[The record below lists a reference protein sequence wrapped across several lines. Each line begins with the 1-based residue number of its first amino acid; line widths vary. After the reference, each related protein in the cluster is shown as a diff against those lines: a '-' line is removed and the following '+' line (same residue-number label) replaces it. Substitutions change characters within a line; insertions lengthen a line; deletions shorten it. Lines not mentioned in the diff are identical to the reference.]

1 MGAEL
6 GRISGPL
13 LSANLLRNG
22 VDLAFETNL
31 LYFNVNTGRVG
42 IKTDAPSRLLS
53 INGTTNA
60 PILTVV
66 TQSDIA
72 NLTFVSN
79 KIQNVI
85 DNIYIRPNQATDPKI
100 TASKIGTLNLRVSN
114 SLIENITNNSDI
126 NLTANGTGE
135 VVFTT
140 NKVNVNGNLHATGD
154 ITWDGTITFGT
165 DSSDSVSFNSDITSS
180 ILPDVDNF
188 YDLGTALK
196 EWNNLYTVNV
206 NADSLTASALVA
218 NQINLVLPTANTI
231 YVSVNGNDTN
241 IGNHQHATF
250 KTLAHA
256 LSVAVSGDEVIIF
269 PGTYTEI
276 FPLTVPAGV
285 TVRGASIRSVAIQPT
300 VGTNDKDAFLLNGET
315 TVEFLTVQNFF
326 YNSTNNTGYAFRF
339 APGMKV
345 TTRSPYM
352 YNVTVRTF
360 GSVTSLSDPMGFN
373 QGDAGRGALLDGSV
387 ADATSREAAGLFYS
401 ATFLVPNADG
411 ITVTNGA
418 RCEWLNSFTYFAN
431 QGLYLTQGTLGF
443 ASLGVK
449 FGAEMRSINSANVY
463 GNYGAVA
470 DGASTLG
477 YLIGHNFGYIGSGAD
492 SQNDYGLVDQAHEIV
507 ELNNG
512 HLYYDSMDHKGDYR
526 IGDVFYVNQQTGE
539 VSFNAQAINFG
550 SNGSI
555 VFEGAG
561 SGVSIDARVV
571 EVNNIRIYD
580 NTIDST
586 IGPVNLLAA
595 NTTTTL
601 NTNVFVTGSFNVT
614 GDAIVKGNIFLG
626 DNPLD
631 TVTVYPKLTQTIEP
645 DITNTY
651 TLGKGGVTPKLWK
664 NAFLKLV
671 NVDNTTQLTNNT
683 ISTLTSN
690 TDLRLVAAGTGKIRV
705 ATTDVEITNDLT
717 VDGTTSLKNTVI
729 GIAALTTQVNQN
741 VSGTSTPTGFFFY
754 GWADDPGQTNPPFGV
769 IQVGWSCVQIPGSV
783 VTVVGDGVTNY
794 DITITGGSFASGGF
808 YSFTGPSPA
817 DITHIGDYLQTGNTN
832 RTGNT
837 DVTGHLTVLGA
848 NTVQLENVQIVGNKI
863 TTTVGN
869 TDLTFQAN
877 GTGIVKALT
886 NDVEITNNLDVLG
899 TGNFASVTG
908 VGTFTA
914 DEFSTGNISI
924 IDNYITTTAPN
935 WDLELQANGTGK
947 ILVPSN
953 DVAISNSLTV
963 DGVTTV
969 NGYSTLLNT
978 HITGLTTLVG
988 NIGQTG
994 STDITGD
1001 IISVRNI
1008 TGHDYLQASKIN
1020 IATNIIS
1027 ATDTDA
1033 DINFTAN
1040 GTGGVVL
1047 DSKLKITNSIVSN
1060 VWTGAT
1066 TNLQKSIVLTPNGT
1080 GNTVVDSNKSIV
1092 IPTGNNTNRV
1102 LSDLGEI
1109 RLNSTTLLFE
1119 GQSNGGVVSF
1129 KDIYDNDR
1137 NTYITAELTAGAN
1150 DNTLRFVNNGVV
1162 KATITSTVLATSLVY
1177 IDDISLSGNTINNR
1191 ISGNDLIFAP
1201 NGTGTVVVDSLPFG
1215 DNTIINAT
1223 NSVLTIVSTGT
1234 GYVKFGGTGAVVMP
1248 IGPTEDRRLTPEVGE
1263 IRNNTTLDYME
1274 VWNGTSW
1281 IPAVGTLG
1289 AAPLA
1294 EVLDIMDL
1302 WGLVLG

>member
-31 LYFNVNTGRVG
+31 LYFNVTTGRVG

-60 PILTVV
+60 PNLTVV

-180 ILPDVDNF
+180 ILPNVDNF
-188 YDLGTALK
+188 YDLGTTLK
-196 EWNNLYTVNV
+196 EWNNLYTVNI
-206 NADSLTASALVA
+206 NADSITSDTLVS

-231 YVSVNGNDTN
+231 YVSVNGNDAN

-250 KTLAHA
+250 RTLAHA
-256 LSVAVSGDEVIIF
+256 LSVAVAGDEVVIF

-285 TVRGASIRSVAIQPT
+285 TVRGASIRSVAIEPT

-315 TVEFLTVQNFF
+315 TIEFLTVQNFF

-360 GSVTSLSDPMGFN
+360 GSVTSSADPMGFN

-431 QGLYLTQGTLGF
+431 QGIYLTQGTLGF

-470 DGASTLG
+470 DGANTLG
-477 YLIGHNFGYIGSGAD
+477 YLIGHNFGYIGTGAD
-492 SQNDYGLVDQAHEIV
+492 SQNDYGLVNQSHEIV

-512 HLYYDSMDHKGDYR
+512 NLYYDSMDHKGDYR

-539 VSFNAQAINFG
+539 VSFNAQSINFG
-550 SNGSI
+550 ANGSI

-561 SGVSIDARVV
+561 SGVSIDASVV
-571 EVNNIRIYD
+571 AINNIRIYD

-586 IGPVNLLAA
+586 VGPVNLLAA
-595 NTTTTL
+595 TGTTTL
-601 NTNVFVTGSFNVT
+601 NTDVFVTGSFNVT
-614 GDAIVKGNIFLG
+614 GDAVVKGNIFLG

-631 TVTVYPKLTQTIEP
+631 TVSVYPKLTQTIEP

-651 TLGKGGVTPKLWK
+651 TLGKGGVTPKLWR

-671 NVDNTTQLTNNT
+671 NVDNVTQITNNT

-690 TDLRLVAAGTGKIRV
+690 TDLTLQAAGTGKIKV
-705 ATTDVEITNDLT
+705 TTTDVEITNDLT
-717 VDGTTSLKNTVI
+717 VSGNTSLKNV
-729 GIAALTTQVNQN
+729 L
-741 VSGTSTPTGFFFY
+741 
-754 GWADDPGQTNPPFGV
+754 
-769 IQVGWSCVQIPGSV
+769 IP
-783 VTVVGDGVTNY
+783 VTAPS
-794 DITITGGSFASGGF
+794 DITIVGAWN
-808 YSFTGPSPA
+808 
-817 DITHIGDYLQTGNTN
+817 QTGNAN
-832 RTGNT
+832 KTGNT
-837 DVTGHLTVLGA
+837 DITGHLTVLGA
-848 NTVQLENVQIVGNKI
+848 NTVQFENVQIFDNKI

-877 GTGIVKALT
+877 GTGIVKVLT
-886 NDVEITNNLDVLG
+886 NNVEITNNLNVDG
-899 TGNFASVTG
+899 TGYFASVTG

-924 IDNYITTTAPN
+924 NDNYITTTAPN

-953 DVAISNSLTV
+953 NVEISNSLTI

-969 NGYSTLLNT
+969 NGNTSLLNT
-978 HITGLTTLVG
+978 QITGLTTLVG
-988 NIGQTG
+988 NIDQTG
-994 STDITGD
+994 NTNIIGN
-1001 IISVRNI
+1001 IISVKNI

-1020 IATNIIS
+1020 IATNIIR

-1033 DINFTAN
+1033 DINFSAN

-1047 DSKLKITNSIVSN
+1047 DSKLKITDSIISN
-1060 VWTGAT
+1060 VWSSAT
-1066 TNLQKSIVLTPNGT
+1066 TNLQKSIVLAPNGT
-1080 GNTVVDSNKSIV
+1080 GNTVVNSTKSIV

-1109 RLNSTTLLFE
+1109 RLNSTSLLFE
-1119 GQSNGGVVSF
+1119 GRANGGVVSF

-1162 KATITSTVLATSLVY
+1162 RATITSAVLATSLVY
-1177 IDDISLSGNTINNR
+1177 VDDISLSGNTINNR
-1191 ISGNDLIFAP
+1191 ISGNDLVFAP
-1201 NGTGTVVVDSLPFG
+1201 NGTGNIVVDDMPFG
-1215 DNTIINAT
+1215 DNTIINST

-1234 GYVKFGGTGAVVMP
+1234 GYVKFGGTGAVVLP
-1248 IGPTEDRRLTPEVGE
+1248 IGPTGDRRLTPEVGE

-1289 AAPLA
+1289 AAPLS

-1302 WGLVLG
+1302 WSLVLG

>member
-31 LYFNVNTGRVG
+31 LYFNVTTGRVG

-60 PILTVV
+60 PNLTVV

-126 NLTANGTGE
+126 NLNANGIGE

-140 NKVNVNGNLHATGD
+140 DKVNVNGNLHATGD

-180 ILPDVDNF
+180 ILPNVDNF
-188 YDLGTALK
+188 YDLGTTLK
-196 EWNNLYTVNV
+196 EWNNLYTVNI
-206 NADSLTASALVA
+206 NADSITSDTLVS

-231 YVSVNGNDTN
+231 YVSVNGNDAN

-250 KTLAHA
+250 RTLAHA
-256 LSVAVSGDEVIIF
+256 LSVAVAGDEVVIF
-269 PGTYTEI
+269 PGTYTEV

-285 TVRGASIRSVAIQPT
+285 TVRGAGIRSVAIEPT
-300 VGTNDKDAFLLNGET
+300 VGTKDKDAFLLNGET
-315 TVEFLTVQNFF
+315 TIEFLTVQNFF
-326 YNSTNNTGYAFRF
+326 HNSTNNTGYAFRF
-339 APGMKV
+339 APGVKV
-345 TTRSPYM
+345 TTRSPYL

-360 GSVTSLSDPMGFN
+360 GSVTSSADPMGFN

-431 QGLYLTQGTLGF
+431 QGIYLTQGTLGF

-449 FGAEMRSINSANVY
+449 FGAEIRSINSANVY

-470 DGASTLG
+470 DGADTLG
-477 YLIGHNFGYIGSGAD
+477 YLIGHNFGYIGTGAD
-492 SQNDYGLVDQAHEIV
+492 SQNDYGLVNQSHEIV

-512 HLYYDSMDHKGDYR
+512 NLYYDSMDHKGDYR

-539 VSFNAQAINFG
+539 VSFNAQSINFG
-550 SNGSI
+550 ANGSI

-561 SGVSIDARVV
+561 SGVSIDASVV
-571 EVNNIRIYD
+571 AINNIRIYD

-586 IGPVNLLAA
+586 VGPVNLLAA
-595 NTTTTL
+595 TGTTTL
-601 NTNVFVTGSFNVT
+601 NTDVFVTGSFNVT
-614 GDAIVKGNIFLG
+614 GDAVVKGNIFLG

-631 TVTVYPKLTQTIEP
+631 TVSVYPKLTQTIEP

-651 TLGKGGVTPKLWK
+651 TLGKGGVTPKLWR

-671 NVDNTTQLTNNT
+671 NVDNVTQITNNT

-690 TDLRLVAAGTGKIRV
+690 TDLTLQAAGTGKIQV
-705 ATTDVEITNDLT
+705 TTTDVEITNDLT
-717 VDGTTSLKNTVI
+717 VNTASSLKNTVI
-729 GIAALTTQVNQN
+729 GNSAFTTTYVQN
-741 VSGTSTPTGFFFY
+741 VAGSNDPTGLFFLN
-754 GWADDPGQTNPPFGV
+754 GWPSHPAAGLQYVRPG
-769 IQVGWSCVQIPGSV
+769 W
-783 VTVVGDGVTNY
+783 TVVGQPTWVVSAVGNGTTNET
-794 DITITGGSFASGGF
+794 ITITGGSFVSGVA
-808 YSFTGPSPA
+808 YAFTGPIVS
-817 DITHIGDYLQTGNTN
+817 DVTHIGNYNQSGNTN

-837 DVTGHLTVLGA
+837 DITGHLTVLGA
-848 NTVQLENVQIVGNKI
+848 NTVQLENVQIFDNKI

-877 GTGIVKALT
+877 GTGIVKVLT
-886 NDVEITNNLDVLG
+886 NNVEITNNLNVDG
-899 TGNFASVTG
+899 TGYFASVTG
-908 VGTFTA
+908 IGTFTA

-924 IDNYITTTAPN
+924 NNNYITTTAPN

-953 DVAISNSLTV
+953 NVEISNSLTI

-969 NGYSTLLNT
+969 NGNTSLLNT
-978 HITGLTTLVG
+978 QITGLTTLVG
-988 NIGQTG
+988 NIDQTG
-994 STDITGD
+994 NTNIIGN
-1001 IISVRNI
+1001 IISVKNI

-1020 IATNIIS
+1020 IATNIIR

-1033 DINFTAN
+1033 DINFSAN

-1047 DSKLKITNSIVSN
+1047 DSKLKITDSIISN
-1060 VWTGAT
+1060 VWSSAT
-1066 TNLQKSIVLTPNGT
+1066 TNLQKSIVLAPNGT
-1080 GNTVVDSNKSIV
+1080 GNTVVNSTKSIV

-1109 RLNSTTLLFE
+1109 RLNSTSLLFE
-1119 GQSNGGVVSF
+1119 GRANGGVVSF

-1162 KATITSTVLATSLVY
+1162 RATITSAVLATSLIYV
-1177 IDDISLSGNTINNR
+1177 DDISLSGNTINNR
-1191 ISGNDLIFAP
+1191 ISGNDLVFAT
-1201 NGTGTVVVDSLPFG
+1201 NGTGNIVVDDMPFG
-1215 DNTIINAT
+1215 DNTIINST

-1234 GYVKFGGTGAVVMP
+1234 GYVKFGGTGAVVLP
-1248 IGPTEDRRLTPEVGE
+1248 IGPTGDRRLTPEVGE

-1289 AAPLA
+1289 AAPLS

-1302 WGLVLG
+1302 WSLVLG